1 MIRGQRQ
8 RTLDLTQRIL
18 EEYWAGKKHLLY
30 QYMDPDIV
38 WIGSMD
44 REYIQGRQYAG
55 TSGSATKED
64 RWYVWTRKNFR

>member
-44 REYIQGRQYAG
+44 EEYIQGADNMRAHL
-55 TSGSATKED
+55 D
-64 RWYVWTRKNFR
+64 